1 VLIAVIGAT
10 GRQGGGV
17 IDAVHESSHGLA
29 IRAVVRDARAPKAA
43 ALKTRAAQIVEA
55 DLDDVESLR
64 EAFHG
69 ADGAYC
75 VTPPDADEELG
86 RETARAQNMAAAAC
100 DTRLEH
106 VVWSTQE
113 NTRPVLDAAG
123 SGMPL
128 LGGRFRVPS
137 YDAKGEADAAFREL
151 GVPTT
156 FMRTSFYWES
166 LFLPYVGPQPT
177 SDGRAVIRWPLGEAK
192 LPGIAVG
199 DIGRCAVGL
208 FARRSTY
215 VGRTVGVC
223 GELLTGF
230 EIASALSEAL
240 RIDCRYEPIQP
251 EEFRRLPFPSAAAIA
266 NAFQYK
272 RDFAHAHAESRDVA
286 LSRSLNPR
294 LRTFRQWLA
303 DESPSLAS
311 KRLRDAVDHRA
322 IGTDADRALEAERR

>member
-10 GRQGGGV
+10 GKQGGGV
-17 IDAVHESSHGLA
+17 IDALHESSHSLA
-29 IRAVVRDARAPKAA
+29 TRAVVRDARAPKAT
-43 ALKTRAAQIVEA
+43 ALKARVAQIVEA

-64 EAFHG
+64 AAFKG

-75 VTPPDADEELG
+75 VTPPDADDELG
-86 RETARAQNMAAAAC
+86 RETVRAQNMAAAAR
-100 DTRLEH
+100 DARLEH

-113 NTRPVLDAAG
+113 DTRSVLEAAG
-123 SGMPL
+123 SGMPVF
-128 LGGRFRVPS
+128 GNRFRVPS
-137 YDAKGEADAAFREL
+137 YDAKAEADAAFRAH

-166 LFLPYVGPQPT
+166 LFLPHVGPTPT
-177 SDGRAVIRWPLGEAK
+177 SDAGAAIRWPLGDAK

-215 VGRTVGVC
+215 FGRTVGVC
-223 GELLTGF
+223 GEQLTGF
-230 EIASALSEAL
+230 EIATALGEAL
-240 RIDCRYEPIQP
+240 HIDCRYEPIEP
-251 EEFRRLPFPSAAAIA
+251 EEFCRLPFQSAAAIA
-266 NAFQYK
+266 NMFQYK
-272 RDFAHAHAESRDVA
+272 RDFAHVHARARDVA

-303 DESPSLAS
+303 EKSPLPAS
-311 KRLRDAVDHRA
+311 KRLRDAVDRGA
-322 IGTDADRALEAERR
+322 IGPDADRALEAERR